1 MSAGIFIIKYTVP
14 NGARDIVDSFECVLS
29 IYFSGVRHNLRAAF
43 ILCDELLEVT
53 LLAKI
58 RETVCSSERLNF
70 HKLLTHSET
79 SLDPKSQP
87 LGKRLQASHNTP
99 NNMHHNNAA
108 AAVDVQHCADAICDA
123 VECIE
128 HCFPGSKNNLP
139 DGLQTALRVVQ
150 IYSTNG
156 DPTLRDEFEGAMLKH
171 PWRGPSER
179 ADSSQLIV
187 APGRRR
193 HWGLVIMSNVVAID
207 TILMRINAP

>member
-1 MSAGIFIIKYTVP
+1 
-14 NGARDIVDSFECVLS
+14 VDSFECVLS

-43 ILCDELLEVT
+43 ILCDELVEVT

-58 RETVCSSERLNF
+58 REQVRNPGYLKF
-70 HKLLTHSET
+70 YDLLTHPVT
-79 SLDPKSQP
+79 SLNPKSQP
-87 LGKRLQASHNTP
+87 LGNRLHASHNTR
-99 NNMHHNNAA
+99 NNMQHNNAA

-128 HCFPGSKNNLP
+128 HCFPGSKTDLP
-139 DGLQTALRVVQ
+139 DGLKTALRVVC

-156 DPTLRDEFEGAMLKH
+156 DTTLRDKFEEAMLKH
-171 PWRGPSER
+171 PWRDSSER
-179 ADSSQLIV
+179 ADSTQLIV

-193 HWGLVIMSNVVAID
+193 HWGLVIMSNVAAID